1 MPEPEPEPQPS
12 TETLIAR
19 RAFLRGAG
27 ALGVGTLA
35 FNQLLSRDATGVS
48 TDPNLPAL
56 GHIAPTA
63 KSVIFLHMVGAPSQ
77 LDLFDP
83 KPKLRAFHGK
93 PAPDELIEG
102 KRFAFL
108 RGHPKMMAS
117 PFEFEKLNEGQE
129 ISELLPHLKSV
140 AGDIAIVRSMK
151 TEDFNHAPAQMF
163 FHSGLNRIG
172 RPSLGSWVAYGL
184 GSECNDLPAYVVM
197 VSGGVAGAGASL
209 WSNGFL
215 PSVYQGVEFRS
226 EGDPVLFLSD
236 PKGVDRARRR
246 RIIDGVNEL
255 NALELENTGDPEIRT
270 RMAQY
275 ELAFKMQMSV
285 PELTDLSTEP
295 APVREMYGN
304 GTFANHCMQ
313 ARRLVER
320 GVRFIELYNSSWD
333 HHNGIENNIK
343 KKSNETDQQIAAL
356 IKDLKMRGLLD
367 ETLIVWGAEFG
378 RTPMF
383 QGGKLAGAGRDHHKE
398 AYTIWM
404 AGGGIRGGISHGE
417 TDEFGY
423 NVTKDRVLIRD
434 LHATILHALGMD
446 HEQVS
451 FKFQGL
457 DQRLTGVEDTS
468 VQTQLFG

>member
-1 MPEPEPEPQPS
+1 MPAQPD
-12 TETLIAR
+12 TQTLVAR
-19 RAFLRGAG
+19 RAFLRGSG
-27 ALGVGTLA
+27 AMGVGTLA
-35 FNQLLSRDATGVS
+35 FNQLLSGESHAATS
-48 TDPNLPAL
+48 DPNLPAL
-56 GHIAPTA
+56 GHFAPTA

-77 LDLFDP
+77 IDLFDP
-83 KPKLRAFHGK
+83 KPKLREFHGK
-93 PAPDELIEG
+93 PAPDEFIEG

-117 PFEFEKLNEGQE
+117 PFGFETLNEGQE
-129 ISELLPHLKSV
+129 ITELLPHLKSV
-140 AGDIAIVRSMK
+140 AGDIAIVRSMR

-172 RPSLGSWVAYGL
+172 RPSIGSWVTYGL
-184 GSECNDLPAYVVM
+184 GSECNDLPAYVVL

-236 PKGVDRARRR
+236 PEGVDRSRRR
-246 RIIDGVNEL
+246 RIIDGINEL
-255 NALELENTGDPEIRT
+255 NSLELENTGDPEIRT

-295 APVREMYGN
+295 EPVREMYG
-304 GTFANHCMQ
+304 GGAFANHCLQ

-320 GVRFIELYNSSWD
+320 GVRFVELYNADWD
-333 HHNGIENNIK
+333 HHSGIENNLKRKTKEI
-343 KKSNETDQQIAAL
+343 DRPIAAL

-383 QGGKLAGAGRDHHKE
+383 QGGKLQGAGRDHHKE
-398 AYTIWM
+398 AYTIWL

-423 NVTKDRVLIRD
+423 NVTKDRVLVRD

-446 HEQVS
+446 HEQVT

-457 DQRLTGVEDTS
+457 DQRLTGTEDTT

>member
-1 MPEPEPEPQPS
+1 MSKVGLHSE
-12 TETLIAR
+12 TETLVAR

-27 ALGVGTLA
+27 AMGVGTLA
-35 FNQLLSRDATGVS
+35 FNQLLSRESAAITS
-48 TDPNLPAL
+48 DPNLPAL
-56 GHIAPTA
+56 GHFAPTA

-83 KPKLRAFHGK
+83 KPKLQDFHGK
-93 PAPDELIEG
+93 PAPAEFVEG

-117 PFEFEKLNEGQE
+117 PFAFESLNEGQQ

-140 AGDIAIVRSMK
+140 AGEIAIVRSMQ

-172 RPSLGSWVAYGL
+172 RPSLGSWVTYGL

-226 EGDPVLFLSD
+226 DGDPVLFLSD
-236 PKGVDRARRR
+236 PDGIDRQHRRR
-246 RIIDGVNEL
+246 LLDGINRL
-255 NALELENTGDPEIRT
+255 NALELERTGDPEIRT

-295 APVREMYGN
+295 DALRAMYGKGN
-304 GTFANHCMQ
+304 FASHCLQ

-320 GVRFIELYNSSWD
+320 GVRFVELYNSSWD
-333 HHNGIENNIK
+333 HHGGIEKNLRSKCAEI
-343 KKSNETDQQIAAL
+343 DQPIAAL
-356 IKDLKMRGLLD
+356 IEDLKQRGLLD
-367 ETLIVWGAEFG
+367 ETLIVWGSEFG

-383 QGGKLAGAGRDHHKE
+383 QGAKLAGAGRDHHKE

-404 AGGGIRGGISHGE
+404 AGGGVRGGISHGE
-417 TDEFGY
+417 TDDYGY
-423 NVTKDRVLIRD
+423 FVTRDRVLVRD

-446 HEQVS
+446 HEQVT
-451 FKFQGL
+451 FRFQGL
-457 DQRLTGVEDTS
+457 DQRLTGTEEST
-468 VQTQLFG
+468 VQRKLFA

>member
-1 MPEPEPEPQPS
+1 MNSPS
-12 TETLIAR
+12 SETLVAR

-27 ALGVGTLA
+27 AMGVGTLA
-35 FNQLLSRDATGVS
+35 FNQLLARDVAAGTTG
-48 TDPNLPAL
+48 PNLPAL
-56 GHIAPTA
+56 GQFAPKA

-83 KPKLRAFHGK
+83 KPKLRDFHGK
-93 PAPDELIEG
+93 PAPAEFIEG

-117 PFEFEKLNEGQE
+117 PFEFETLNEGQE
-129 ISELLPHLKSV
+129 ISEVLPHLKSV
-140 AGDIAIVRSMK
+140 AGDIAIVRSMR
-151 TEDFNHAPAQMF
+151 TDDFNHAPAQMF

-172 RPSLGSWVAYGL
+172 RPSIGSWVTYGL

-226 EGDPVLFLSD
+226 SGDPVLFLSD
-236 PKGVDRARRR
+236 PEGIDRTRRR
-246 RIIDGVNEL
+246 RIIDGINQLNE
-255 NALELENTGDPEIRT
+255 LELENTGDPEIRT

-285 PELTDLSTEP
+285 PELTDLSSEP
-295 APVREMYGN
+295 DTVRAMYGDS
-304 GTFANHCMQ
+304 TFAKHCLQ

-320 GVRFIELYNSSWD
+320 GVRFVELYDSDWD
-333 HHNGIENNIK
+333 HHSNVEANIK
-343 KKSNETDQQIAAL
+343 KKAKQIDQPIAAL

-404 AGGGIRGGISHGE
+404 AGGGIRGGISYGK
-417 TDEFGY
+417 TDDYGY
-423 NVTKDRVLIRD
+423 NVTENPVLVRD

-446 HEQVS
+446 HEEVT
-451 FKFQGL
+451 FRFQGL
-457 DQRLTGVEDTS
+457 DQRLTGTEPAAS
-468 VQTQLFG
+468 VSDLFG

>member
-1 MPEPEPEPQPS
+1 MPQPT

-27 ALGVGTLA
+27 GMGVGSLA
-35 FNQLLSRDATGVS
+35 FNQLLSCDASAIT

-56 GHIAPTA
+56 GQMAPTA

-83 KPKLRAFHGK
+83 KPKLQDFHGK
-93 PAPDELIEG
+93 PAPAEFIEG

-117 PFEFEKLNEGQE
+117 PFEFETLNQGQE
-129 ISELLPHLKSV
+129 ISELLPHLKTV

-151 TEDFNHAPAQMF
+151 TEDFNHAPAQMY

-172 RPSLGSWVAYGL
+172 RPSIGSWVTYGL
-184 GSECNDLPAYVVM
+184 GSQCSDLPAYVVM

-246 RIIDGVNEL
+246 RILDGINEL
-255 NALELENTGDPEIRT
+255 NALELENTDDPEIRT

-295 APVREMYGN
+295 EPVREMYGN
-304 GTFANHCMQ
+304 SGFAKHCLQ

-320 GVRFIELYNSSWD
+320 GVRFVELYNASWD
-333 HHNGIENNIK
+333 HHSGINNNIK
-343 KKSNETDQQIAAL
+343 KKAKEIDQPIAAL
-356 IKDLKMRGLLD
+356 LKDLKMRGLLD
-367 ETLIVWGAEFG
+367 ETLIVWGSEFG

-383 QGGKLAGAGRDHHKE
+383 QGGKLEGAGRDHHKE

-417 TDEFGY
+417 TDDFGY
-423 NVTKDRVLIRD
+423 NITKNPVLIRD

-446 HEQVS
+446 HEQVT

-457 DQRLTGVEDTS
+457 DQRLTGTEDTT
-468 VQTQLFG
+468 VQTDLFG

>member
-1 MPEPEPEPQPS
+1 MTPASLQRE
-12 TETLIAR
+12 TETLVAR

-27 ALGVGTLA
+27 AMGVGTLA
-35 FNQLLSRDATGVS
+35 FNQLLARESAAVS
-48 TDPNLPAL
+48 PDPNLPAL
-56 GHIAPTA
+56 GHFAPTA

-83 KPKLRAFHGK
+83 KPKLRDFHGE
-93 PAPDELIEG
+93 PAPAEFIEG

-117 PFEFEKLNEGQE
+117 PFEFEDLNEGQQ
-129 ISELLPHLKSV
+129 ISELLPQLKGV
-140 AGDIAIVRSMK
+140 AGEIAIVRSMQ

-172 RPSLGSWVAYGL
+172 RPSLGSWVTYGL

-209 WSNGFL
+209 WNNGFL

-226 EGDPVLFLSD
+226 EGDPVLFLSN
-236 PKGVDRARRR
+236 PEAVDRGRRR
-246 RIIDGVNEL
+246 RIIDGINQL
-255 NALELENTGDPEIRT
+255 NALELEQTGDPEIRT

-285 PELTDLSTEP
+285 PELTDLSSEP
-295 APVREMYGN
+295 AELRESYGT
-304 GTFANHCMQ
+304 GKFANHCLQ

-320 GVRFIELYNSSWD
+320 GVRFVELYNSSWD
-333 HHNGIENNIK
+333 HHGAIENNLK
-343 KKSNETDQQIAAL
+343 KKCKEIDQPIAAL
-356 IKDLKMRGLLD
+356 IRDLKMRGLLD
-367 ETLIVWGAEFG
+367 ETLIVWGSEFG

-383 QGGKLAGAGRDHHKE
+383 QGAKLKGAGRDHHKE

-404 AGGGIRGGISHGE
+404 AGGGVRGGISHGE
-417 TDEFGY
+417 TDDYGY
-423 NVTKDRVLIRD
+423 YVSKDPVLVRD

-446 HEQVS
+446 HEQVT
-451 FKFQGL
+451 FRFQGL
-457 DQRLTGVEDTS
+457 DQRLTGTEEAT
-468 VQTQLFG
+468 VQTRLFG

>member
-1 MPEPEPEPQPS
+1 MEAEEATIS
-12 TETLIAR
+12 FAR
-19 RAFLRGAG
+19 RAFLRGGG
-27 ALGVGTLA
+27 AMGVGTLA
-35 FNQLLSRDATGVS
+35 FNQLLSGDGFATNAGPNDARPG
-48 TDPNLPAL
+48 NFPAR
-56 GHIAPTA
+56 A

-83 KPKLRAFHGK
+83 KPRLQDWHGK
-93 PAPDELIEG
+93 PAPEEFIQG

-117 PFEFEKLNEGQE
+117 PFRFERLNENQD
-129 ISELLPHLKSV
+129 ISQILPHLKTV
-140 AGDIAIVRSMK
+140 ASEIAIVRSMT

-172 RPSLGSWVAYGL
+172 RPSIGSWITYGL

-197 VSGGVAGAGASL
+197 VSGGVAGAGSSL

-226 EGDPVLFLSD
+226 NGDPVLFLSN
-236 PKGVDRARRR
+236 PKGVTRERRR
-246 RIIDGVNEL
+246 RILDGIDGLNEL
-255 NALELENTGDPEIRT
+255 ELQNTADPEIRT

-275 ELAFKMQMSV
+275 ELAFRMQMSV
-285 PELTDLSTEP
+285 PELTDITTEP
-295 APVREMYGN
+295 EEIRNMYGK
-304 GTFANHCMQ
+304 GTFAGHCLQ

-320 GVRFIELYNSSWD
+320 GVRFVELYNSSWD
-333 HHNGIENNIK
+333 HHGGIEKAIGK
-343 KKSNETDQQIAAL
+343 KTKETDQPIAAL

-383 QGGKLAGAGRDHHKE
+383 QGAKLAGAGRDHHKE

-404 AGGGIRGGISHGE
+404 AGGGIRGGISYGE
-417 TDEFGY
+417 TDDFGY
-423 NVTKDRVLIRD
+423 HVTSDPVLVRD

-446 HEQVS
+446 HERVT
-451 FKFQGL
+451 FRFQGL
-457 DQRLTGVEDTS
+457 DQRLTGTEQST
-468 VQTQLFG
+468 VQYSLFG